1 MINYCI
7 ASDYQRIVGDIIFYM
22 YLISVHCETCAL
34 AGLECWTFFLWEE
47 FQLHAPSEIE
57 G

>member
-22 YLISVHCETCAL
+22 YLISVHMETCAL
-34 AGLECWTFFLWEE
+34 AGLKCWTFLWEE